1 MKLTEAILLKESPQ
15 SDMEQLRAANDIF
28 SDLVNSLNNLPLMAY
43 QWRQMPYKGKVLDA
57 VFIDK
62 KDMDDVPFDLV
73 LLPKEGRE
81 QGGMTFDPPRMYIF
95 LDQEGDLA
103 SQVANERRL
112 VIHELVHFLDVHR
125 MGSYTKSSGLS
136 DRDYYNHPMETN
148 AYYMEAIDRY
158 QETMRKLL
166 SSSRTAYEN
175 IMRKFS
181 TFDGWMEYMDYIM
194 DEDYRGWLNVKN
206 DRALKRRLYRYW
218 DENVK

>member
-1 MKLTEAILLKESPQ
+1 MKLSEALIIESPQ

-28 SDLVNSLNNLPLMAY
+28 SDLIKSLRTLPLMAY
-43 QWRQMPYKGKVLDA
+43 QWRQMDYKGRTLDA

-81 QGGMTFDPPRMYIF
+81 QGGMTFDPMRMYIF

-103 SQVANERRL
+103 SQIGKERRL
-112 VIHELVHFLDVHR
+112 IIHELVHFLDVHR
-125 MGSYTKSSGLS
+125 MNAYTKSSGLA
-136 DRDYYNHPMETN
+136 DKDYYNHPMETN

-158 QETMRKLL
+158 QETMKKLERG
-166 SSSRTAYEN
+166 SQSAYDN
-175 IMRKFS
+175 VMSKFR
-181 TFDGWMEYMDYIM
+181 TFDGWMQYMDYIM

-206 DRALKRRLYRYW
+206 DRAMKRRLYRYW